1 MLAGQLLRPG
11 DMQGDLQW
19 GPRVLPPGGH
29 LPEGVLQ
36 GRLLPEDRLLLKF
49 YQYPRFYTFNKI
61 IRIIMI
67 RFPFS
72 LLSVNVDS
80 TNAQCIENTRSRMLV
95 FMKN

>member
-1 MLAGQLLRPG
+1 MPGELLRPG
-11 DMQGDLQW
+11 DMQGDLQRV
-19 GPRVLPPGGH
+19 PAVLPPGGH

-67 RFPFS
+67 HFPCS
-72 LLSVNVDS
+72 LLNVNVDY
-80 TNAQCIENTRSRMLV
+80 TNALKILFLGCQYL
-95 FMKN
+95 